1 MNLRKACTFCFAFAP
16 AIFARTTPARAA
28 DLVISDLMVSY
39 QTHTETTATGQLTF
53 NIRLASDESDTLGF
67 DLFSAQVLVREM
79 IADGAK
85 ASFTLNESATEA
97 AGPAKDGYWISAGID
112 GTSNASSVGGEF
124 RFSDFLLLGNAVVPP
139 VNAVLAGYSI
149 NFEVT
154 DASQF
159 GIYEIAPGDA
169 SFNFFS
175 RDLVV
180 STPTNLTPATFE
192 LGPPIPE
199 PATVVLLLGCS
210 GAVIR
215 RRRR

>member
-16 AIFARTTPARAA
+16 AIFAGATPARAA

-39 QTHTETTATGQLTF
+39 QTHTDTTATGQLTF

-67 DLFSAQVLVREM
+67 DLFSAQLLVREM

-85 ASFTLNESATEA
+85 ANFSLNESATEA
-97 AGPAKDGYWISAGID
+97 AGPAKDGYWIADAIA

-124 RFSDFLLLGNAVVPP
+124 RFSDFLVLGDAFVPP
-139 VNAVLAGYSI
+139 VNAVVAGFAI
-149 NFEVT
+149 DFEVT
-154 DASQF
+154 DATQF
-159 GIYEIAPGDA
+159 GIYEIAPGNA

-175 RDLVV
+175 RDLIII
-180 STPTNLTPATFE
+180 TPTNLTPATFE